1 MALRIRYEGQ
11 QSGGDTPAIGFSS
24 PLISA
29 RLSLFSLVFWKSDL
43 SVFLQ
48 HNKKLSDNSWN
59 IRCFLSCL
67 ATSIAGF
74 YDGPPSACESPC
86 IALRIYPTDI
96 SMVTFFL
103 MDSFIHDNLISSHPW
118 DELSKLSNARGGK
131 LLCVWSVFT
140 TYAGPAITLLL
151 TTDPGSWT
159 LALVLLL
166 GTYLWSWI

>member
-1 MALRIRYEGQ
+1 MALSSRYEGQ

-24 PLISA
+24 PLISPH
-29 RLSLFSLVFWKSDL
+29 LSLLSLVFGKSDI

-48 HNKKLSDNSWN
+48 HNQKLSDNSWN
-59 IRCFLSCL
+59 LRCLLSCL
-67 ATSIAGF
+67 ATSIAEF
-74 YDGPPSACESPC
+74 SDGPPSDCESPC
-86 IALRIYPTDI
+86 RALRIYPTDS

-103 MDSFIHDNLISSHPW
+103 VDSFIHDNLISSHPW

-151 TTDPGSWT
+151 TTDPESWT

-166 GTYLWSWI
+166 GLYLWSWI